1 MTSSYKDIDLILK
14 VRLIQ
19 KYYRKSLRNPSQTEW
34 NTIFLN
40 TSFKDIIKNCK
51 NVSLDVFKGL
61 QKERAYE
68 VYKILSN
75 NLELFGL
82 TREFKEKLK
91 EILRQKYENDNNNI
105 IILQPSLDD
114 LLNDKIYKLEIE
126 DEEIYIP
133 LWHKELILDVPNTNT
148 TIIVKCSPILPK
160 DTTIDS
166 NNNICKSVNIDIK
179 KLLHSQ
185 EPFSINVGSKS
196 LWINSNSL
204 RLLKTS
210 SHKIQKCWYIKNK

>member
-1 MTSSYKDIDLILK
+1 MNYDKACELLEISKKHTSEMLKKAYHKAALKHHPDKGGDAEKFKQLKEAYEYLLTSAGSYKDIDFDIEGKTYIEILQK
-14 VRLIQ
+14 VIEEISPR
-19 KYYRKSLRNPSQTEW
+19 TEW

-105 IILQPSLDD
+105 IILQPS
-114 LLNDKIYKLEIE
+114 
-126 DEEIYIP
+126 
-133 LWHKELILDVPNTNT
+133 
-148 TIIVKCSPILPK
+148 
-160 DTTIDS
+160 
-166 NNNICKSVNIDIK
+166 
-179 KLLHSQ
+179 
-185 EPFSINVGSKS
+185 
-196 LWINSNSL
+196 
-204 RLLKTS
+204 
-210 SHKIQKCWYIKNK
+210 